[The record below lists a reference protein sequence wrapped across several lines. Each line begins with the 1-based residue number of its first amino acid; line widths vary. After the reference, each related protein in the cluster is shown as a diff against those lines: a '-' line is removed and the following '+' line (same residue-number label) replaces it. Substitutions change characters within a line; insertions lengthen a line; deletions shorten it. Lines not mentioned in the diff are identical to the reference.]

1 MLSTLRSISLIKAIT
16 LLAFATLSLS
26 AQVNTSA
33 IAGVVTDES
42 GSAVPQANL
51 TLTDLDTGA
60 TRKTTSEASGE
71 FVLPQLPPGRYKLQV
86 NNTGFQGFLVEM
98 IQLGIAE
105 RVRVDVRLRL
115 GAVAETVTV
124 SGAAAPLLEAE
135 SASLGQ
141 TVSRKAINDLPLN
154 GRNYLTLGALTPG
167 VVPQIPAAQGPASFV
182 SATTSRSDRS
192 ILVGGQRESSTSYLY
207 DGVEMRNPRVGDSS
221 ITPSLDAV
229 QEFKIQRN
237 FFQAEFGNA
246 PGIIN
251 VASRSGTNQWHG
263 SAFHFL
269 RNNALDGRTFFARS
283 VEPFKRNQFGFAV
296 GGPIIKDKLFVF
308 GNYEGFRQRLG
319 ITQRG
324 LFPRQNAELAG
335 NFTQNIFADR
345 AAQVIHDPLT
355 FNPATN
361 TRTPFPGNI
370 IPANRINRVSR
381 NFFPF
386 IPLTN
391 AAASE
396 GVNLTGIPVQGLND
410 DQFNI
415 RVDYRLNDTHQFFF
429 RFTEQDAPLSP
440 AALQPLG
447 GAQVISFGRAAV
459 GQVVSTLRPNVV
471 NVFRLAYNQAK
482 LFGQQVPVDR
492 NLASEIG
499 ITGVSDVPRNFG
511 VPNIGWVG
519 YSGIGSNG
527 LTQGNNLHN
536 YQFSNAT
543 TWIKSGH
550 TVKWG
555 YEVRQSRNFANGDN
569 GPRGSFTFG
578 SPGYTSAL
586 DPATGNPI
594 SGSGNPVADFLL
606 GFPLNGSGAVGSSA
620 TNFRFYT
627 QNLFIQDDWKISRS
641 LTINY
646 GLRHEIITPP
656 KPIVQERGN
665 VYGFDFR
672 TGRQIFPILGQVRDS
687 VVSPDYGNFAPR
699 FGFAYNPT
707 FAQAW
712 VLRGGVGIYFDQ
724 GQMNETQF
732 ITNGPPIFTQQ
743 NNNFTGRGLPE
754 MTFGVNALPAIQVPP
769 IDANYQTPQGI
780 FLFAQEMDGR
790 KPRVYMWNMSIQ
802 RSLGNKWVAEAAY
815 VGSQGRRLT
824 KRFNSD
830 ADATPG
836 ELYRVTPGVRRFPRL
851 NGMLY
856 SSLSGMSQFHAL
868 NLRLDRRFDN
878 GFSLLTAYSWSKS
891 MDNDSGGSWGTPNL
905 NPANFQLDWGPSD
918 FNIAHRFVFSGTY
931 EIPVGKGKRI
941 GNSWNKT
948 TDVLLGNWQLNAIGA
963 LQSGVHRVI
972 GSPNNTGIG
981 FVTQRADATGIDP
994 KSSFNGITPGSG
1006 FGTNNTN
1013 LFWLNPNAFRAAA
1026 PLTFGNSGRNVIV
1039 GPGFMNFDLS
1049 LFKTWNFT
1057 ERYNLRFQFEAF
1069 NALNNVRFNPPDV
1082 NVASPTFGRILG
1094 ALEGR
1099 RLQLA
1104 LRFTF

>member
-1 MLSTLRSISLIKAIT
+1 MSKTLFT
-16 LLAFATLSLS
+16 LLLSLGTLF
-26 AQVNTSA
+26 AQTNTSTVSGA
-33 IAGVVTDES
+33 VRDES
-42 GSAVPQANL
+42 GAAVPSAAL
-51 TLTDLDTGA
+51 TLTEVNTGLS
-60 TRKTTSEASGE
+60 RKANVDAGGDYA
-71 FVLPQLPPGRYKLQV
+71 FPQLPPGRYRLSVQAA
-86 NNTGFQGFLVEM
+86 GFQTYVVE
-98 IQLGIAE
+98 QLDLGIAQSA
-105 RVRVDVRLRL
+105 RADVKLRL
-115 GAVAETVTV
+115 GQVSETVTV
-124 SGAAAPLLEAE
+124 SGVVAPLLEPDT
-135 SASLGQ
+135 ASLGQ
-141 TVSRKAINDLPLN
+141 TVTRKAINDLPLN
-154 GRNYLTLGALTPG
+154 GRNYLTLGALSPG

-182 SATTSRSDRS
+182 SSTTGRSDRS
-192 ILVGGQRESSTSYLY
+192 ILVGGQRESSTSYLF
-207 DGVEMRNPRVGDSS
+207 DGVELRNPRVGDSS

-237 FFQAEFGNA
+237 FFQAEFGNS

-251 VASRSGTNQWHG
+251 IASRGGTNQWHG
-263 SAFHFL
+263 SLFHFL
-269 RNNALDGRTFFARS
+269 RNNALDARTFFART
-283 VEPFKRNQFGFAV
+283 VEPFKRNQFGFAI
-296 GGPIIKDKLFVF
+296 GGPVIKDRLFIF

-345 AAQVIHDPLT
+345 AAQIIHDPLT

-361 TRTPFPGNI
+361 SRTPFPGNV
-370 IPANRINRVSR
+370 IPSNRINRVSR
-381 NFFPF
+381 NFFPY
-386 IPLTN
+386 IPVTN
-391 AAASE
+391 TSAVE
-396 GVNLTGIPVQGLND
+396 GVNLIGIPIQRLND

-415 RVDYRLNDTHQFFF
+415 RADYRLNDTHQLFF
-429 RFTEQDAPLSP
+429 RYNEQDAPLSP

-459 GQVVSTLRPNVV
+459 AQVSSTLRPNVV
-471 NVFRLAYNQAK
+471 NVFRLGYNQAK

-492 NLASEIG
+492 NIAAEVG
-499 ITGVSDVPRNFG
+499 ITGVSDVTRNFG

-536 YQFSNAT
+536 YQISNAT
-543 TWIKSGH
+543 TWIKGGH

-555 YEVRQSRNFANGDN
+555 YEIRQTRNFNNSDN

-578 SPGYTSAL
+578 SPAYTSAL
-586 DPATGNPI
+586 DPNTGNPVG
-594 SGSGNPVADFLL
+594 GSGNPVADFLL
-606 GFPLNGSGAVGSSA
+606 GYPLNGSGAVGSSA

-627 QNLFIQDDWKISRS
+627 QNLFIQDDWKVSRS
-641 LTINY
+641 LTLNY
-646 GLRHEIITPP
+646 GLRHEVITPP
-656 KPIVQERGN
+656 SPIEQERRN

-672 TGRQIFPILGQVRDS
+672 TGRQLFPTLGQVRNS
-687 VVSPDYGNFAPR
+687 VVSPDYKNFAPR

-712 VLRGGVGIYFDQ
+712 VLRGGIGIYFDQ

-732 ITNGPPIFTQQ
+732 ITNGPPVFAQQ

-754 MTFGVNALPAIQVPP
+754 MTFGVNALPIIQIPP

-790 KPRVYMWNMSIQ
+790 KPRVYMWNMSLQ
-802 RSLGNKWVAEAAY
+802 RSIGNKWVAEAAY

-836 ELYRVTPGVRRFPRL
+836 ELYRVTPGVRRFSRL

-856 SSLSGMSQFHAL
+856 SSLAGMSQFHAL
-868 NLRLDRRFDN
+868 NLRLDRRFEN

-931 EIPVGKGKRI
+931 DIPVGKGKRF
-941 GNSWNKT
+941 GTNWSKT
-948 TDVLLGNWQLNAIGA
+948 TDLLLGNWQLNGIGSM
-963 LQSGVHRVI
+963 QSGVHRVI

-994 KSSFNGITPGSG
+994 KSSFGGITPGEG
-1006 FGTNNTN
+1006 FGSNNTN
-1013 LFWLNPNAFRAAA
+1013 LFWFNPNAFRAAA

-1049 LFKTWNFT
+1049 LFKTWNLT

-1082 NVASPTFGRILG
+1082 NAASPTFGRILG

-1099 RLQLA
+1099 RLQMA
-1104 LRFTF
+1104 LRFSF